1 MFVIP
6 IQFVLFLRI
15 IGDYLDFSLSI
26 PSEMIHLIQHRF
38 GLQKTGFLL
47 DPSIGLLTIT
57 FNQTSSLVIYIDRS
71 CLTLNPIIANNLCNT
86 Q

>member
-15 IGDYLDFSLSI
+15 IGDYLDFSLSV
-26 PSEMIHLIQHRF
+26 PSEEIHLIQHRF
-38 GLQKTGFLL
+38 GLQKTGFLH
-47 DPSIGLLTIT
+47 DPSTDLLTIT
-57 FNQTSSLVIYIDRS
+57 FNQTSSLVIYIDRFYS
-71 CLTLNPIIANNLCNT
+71 TLNPIIANNLCNT